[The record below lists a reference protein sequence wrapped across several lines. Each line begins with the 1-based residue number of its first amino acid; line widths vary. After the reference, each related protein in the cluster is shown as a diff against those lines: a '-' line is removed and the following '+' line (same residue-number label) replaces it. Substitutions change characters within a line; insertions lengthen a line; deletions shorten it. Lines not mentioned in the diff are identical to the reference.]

1 MSWNSRTFRR
11 MSKCPNI
18 SGYLH
23 VFPRMF
29 RRMFKIISNVRNF
42 TMRWW
47 FSWWWW
53 CLFTISQKNG
63 SASQIKTNT
72 WFKKKMWLDFFY
84 FIVIHYIERTKIGIL
99 LSITSVQLLAFHFPF
114 WHVHHPKLSVNI
126 SVESE
131 RSQWQQHKI
140 LVTWLT
146 WKRSRSTGPP
156 STRTLPRCK
165 RLYQRIANFWILT
178 WVFLWE

>member
-1 MSWNSRTFRR
+1 MLEILPWGNDFHGDDDVCSLSHNR
-11 MSKCPNI
+11 MALPPKSKPTHD
-18 SGYLH
+18 LKKD
-23 VFPRMF
+23 V
-29 RRMFKIISNVRNF
+29 
-42 TMRWW
+42 
-47 FSWWWW
+47 
-53 CLFTISQKNG
+53 
-63 SASQIKTNT
+63 T
-72 WFKKKMWLDFFY
+72 WFFY
-84 FIVIHYIERTKIGIL
+84 FIAIHYIQRTKIGIL

-165 RLYQRIANFWILT
+165 RLYQRIANFWLLT

>member
-1 MSWNSRTFRR
+1 MLEILPWGNDFHGDDDVCSLSHNR
-11 MSKCPNI
+11 MALPPKSK
-18 SGYLH
+18 L
-23 VFPRMF
+23 
-29 RRMFKIISNVRNF
+29 
-42 TMRWW
+42 T
-47 FSWWWW
+47 
-53 CLFTISQKNG
+53 
-63 SASQIKTNT
+63 
-72 WFKKKMWLDFFY
+72 
-84 FIVIHYIERTKIGIL
+84 HYIERTKIGIL

-156 STRTLPRCK
+156 STWTLPRCK
-165 RLYQRIANFWILT
+165 RLYLNFFSLKLITPSLHIF
-178 WVFLWE
+178 FLQVNFDTSKHPRKCKYCVLKF